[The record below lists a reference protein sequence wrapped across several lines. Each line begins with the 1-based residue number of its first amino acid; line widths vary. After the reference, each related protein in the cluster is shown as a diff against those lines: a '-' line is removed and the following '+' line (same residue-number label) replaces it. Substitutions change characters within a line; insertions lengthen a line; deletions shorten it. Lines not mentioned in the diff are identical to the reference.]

1 MTNHLTI
8 TIAPLSIPGAMSQ
21 AAWRC
26 IQQADALF
34 LQTDQSPCAR
44 PVLDAGLAYRS
55 MDDLYASAQDFDQ
68 LNQAIARRLCEAGDG
83 AVYAVCGGGMGDGAL
98 QALLA
103 AAQAEGL
110 SVRQLPGAGFG
121 ASALCALPQALP
133 VSGMTLCTAYDLP
146 ASLDPYHTLCIEDVD
161 TPLTAGDV
169 KLALGEYYPDEY
181 LLWFCVL
188 GEDGYHCRQLPL
200 LELDR
205 QRDYAAGACAILPP
219 AQPSQLTRKSV
230 DDLMAVMTRLRGPGG
245 CPWDAEQT
253 HLSLRGS
260 LMEEAYEVLD
270 ALEREDD
277 DALCEE
283 LGDLLLQI
291 AFHALIAQEQGAFT
305 LRDVSTGIVNK
316 LIFRHP
322 HVFGSVHVNSSNE
335 VKYNWEQLKRQ
346 EKHQA
351 TVAQAMD
358 AVPRAF
364 PALMRS
370 AKVQKKAAQVGF
382 DWSDPR
388 DAMKKLPEETAEL
401 LEAMERQD
409 PAAMDEEMG
418 DLLFAAVN
426 VIRLLG
432 RDPEAMLHKATDK
445 FMTRFSAME
454 ALVLAD
460 GKALS
465 NMTLEEMDAYW
476 DSVKAKLQKI

>member
-1 MTNHLTI
+1 MTKKPTI
-8 TIAPLSIPGAMSQ
+8 TIAPLSIPGAISQ

-26 IQQADALF
+26 IQQAGALF
-34 LQTDQSPCAR
+34 LQTVQSPCAQ
-44 PVLDAGLAYRS
+44 PVLEAGLAFTP

-68 LNQAIARRLCEAGDG
+68 LNQAIAQRLCAAGDG
-83 AVYAVCGGGMGDGAL
+83 AVYAVCGGGMGDAAL
-98 QALLA
+98 QALA
-103 AAQAEGL
+103 AAARAAGL
-110 SVRQLPGAGFG
+110 SIRQLPGAGFG
-121 ASALCALPQALP
+121 QCALCALPEALP
-133 VSGMTLCTAYDLP
+133 LSGMTLCAAYGMP
-146 ASLDPYHTLCIEDVD
+146 AALDPYHTLCIEDVD
-161 TPLTAGDV
+161 TSLTAGDV

-181 LLWFCVL
+181 PLWFCVL
-188 GEDGYHCRQLPL
+188 GQDGYQCRQLPL
-200 LELDR
+200 FELDR
-205 QRDYAAGACAILPP
+205 QRDYAAGACVILPP
-219 AQPSQLTRKSV
+219 AQPSQLTRKGI
-230 DDLMAVMTRLRGPGG
+230 DDLMAVMARLRGPGG

-260 LMEEAYEVLD
+260 LIEEAYEVLD

-291 AFHALIAQEQGAFT
+291 AFHAIIAQEQGVFN

-322 HVFGSVHVNSSNE
+322 HVFGSVHVNSSKE

-382 DWSDPR
+382 DWSDPM
-388 DAMKKLPEETAEL
+388 DAMKKLPEETGEL

-426 VIRLLG
+426 VARLLG
-432 RDPEAMLHKATDK
+432 QDPEALLHKATEK
-445 FMTRFSAME
+445 FMARFSAME
-454 ALVLAD
+454 AHIIAD
-460 GKALS
+460 GKELS
-465 NMTLEEMDAYW
+465 RMTLEEMDAYW
-476 DSVKAKLQKI
+476 DKVKAEQQKN

>member
-1 MTNHLTI
+1 MTQTPTI
-8 TIAPLSIPGAMSQ
+8 TIAPLSVPGAMNQ

-26 IQQADALF
+26 IQQAGALF
-34 LQTDQSPCAR
+34 LQTVQSPCAQ
-44 PVLDAGLAYRS
+44 PVLEAGLDFTS

-68 LNQAIARRLCEAGDG
+68 LNQAIAQRLCEAGDG
-83 AVYAVCGGGMGDGAL
+83 AVYAVCGGGMGDAAL
-98 QALLA
+98 QALVTAAKAAGLA
-103 AAQAEGL
+103 L
-110 SVRQLPGAGFG
+110 RQLPGAGF
-121 ASALCALPQALP
+121 SQCALCALPEPLP
-133 VSGMTLCTAYDLP
+133 LSGMTLCAAYDMP
-146 ASLDPYHTLCIEDVD
+146 ASFDPYHTLCIEDVD

-169 KLALGEYYPDEY
+169 KLALGEYYPDDY
-181 LLWFCVL
+181 PLWFCVL
-188 GEDGYHCRQLPL
+188 GQEGYQCRRLTL
-200 LELDR
+200 MELDR
-205 QRDYAAGACAILPP
+205 QKDYGAGACAILPP
-219 AQPSQLTRKSV
+219 AQPSQLSRKGV
-230 DDLMAVMTRLRGPGG
+230 DDLMAVMARLRGPGG

-260 LMEEAYEVLD
+260 LIEEAYEVLD

-291 AFHALIAQEQGAFT
+291 AFHAIIAQEQGAFN
-305 LRDVSTGIVNK
+305 LRDVSTGIVDK
-316 LIFRHP
+316 LVFRHP

-351 TVAQAMD
+351 TVAQAME

-382 DWSDPR
+382 DWTDPM
-388 DAMKKLPEETAEL
+388 DAIKKLPEETGEL
-401 LEAMERQD
+401 LEAMEGQD
-409 PAAMDEEMG
+409 PAAVDEEMG

-426 VIRLLG
+426 VARLLG
-432 RDPEAMLHKATDK
+432 RDPEALLHKATEK
-445 FMTRFSAME
+445 FMARFAAME
-454 ALVLAD
+454 ARILAE
-460 GKALS
+460 GKDFS

-476 DSVKAKLQKI
+476 DNVKAELQKN

>member
-1 MTNHLTI
+1 MTNHPTI

-188 GEDGYHCRQLPL
+188 GQEGYHCRQLPL

-253 HLSLRGS
+253 HLSLRG
-260 LMEEAYEVLD
+260 L
-270 ALEREDD
+270 
-277 DALCEE
+277 
-283 LGDLLLQI
+283 
-291 AFHALIAQEQGAFT
+291 
-305 LRDVSTGIVNK
+305 
-316 LIFRHP
+316 P
-322 HVFGSVHVNSSNE
+322 H
-335 VKYNWEQLKRQ
+335 
-346 EKHQA
+346 
-351 TVAQAMD
+351 
-358 AVPRAF
+358 
-364 PALMRS
+364 
-370 AKVQKKAAQVGF
+370 
-382 DWSDPR
+382 
-388 DAMKKLPEETAEL
+388 
-401 LEAMERQD
+401 
-409 PAAMDEEMG
+409 
-418 DLLFAAVN
+418 
-426 VIRLLG
+426 
-432 RDPEAMLHKATDK
+432 
-445 FMTRFSAME
+445 
-454 ALVLAD
+454 
-460 GKALS
+460 
-465 NMTLEEMDAYW
+465 
-476 DSVKAKLQKI
+476 